1 MDNNNRRLAKPWLPK
16 DSDSNQDEKQ
26 DNRHSAWPP
35 KGPEKDGQNKNSN
48 RIPKLPTG
56 KIKKPFN
63 YGFLAMIFV
72 GIVIANLFFSNRTT
86 QELEYSEFEALGS
99 YGVIEEVQIASDKI
113 YITLED
119 DVVLPTDAEFALSEK
134 INTVQ
139 SMDKELYTDRVNDP
153 ELLANLK
160 VWGVEKYGG
169 VSVENNPY
177 LNFLLTWILPMALFF
192 FMWRF
197 LLGSITKRGGGGVM
211 DFGKSNAKIYAE
223 DQTGLTFK
231 DVAGQQESKDSLL
244 EIVTFLNQPEKYR
257 SIGAKLPKGAL
268 LVGPPGTGKT
278 LLAKAVAG
286 EAKVP
291 FFSISGSEFVQMFVG
306 AGAAKVRDLFKQA
319 NEKAPC
325 IVFIDEIDAVGKRRD
340 GMMGGNDE
348 REQTL
353 NQLLKEMDG
362 FDSSNGV
369 VILGATNRP
378 EILDP
383 ALLRP
388 GRFDRQIVVERPD
401 LPGRIAILEL
411 HSKAVKLGTDVNFEA
426 IAKASAGA
434 SGAELA
440 NIINEAAIRAVRFK
454 RNAVAQED
462 LEEAIEVVIAGE
474 QKKDRIL
481 SPDTKKR
488 VAFHEVGHAL
498 AGELLENADPVHK
511 ITIVPRTKGALGYT
525 MQLPGEEKFLITKEE
540 MLDRIAVMLS
550 GRVAEEIIFGQKST
564 GASNDITQATQ
575 TARTMI
581 TLYGMSDKFGM
592 VGLERVESQYLGS
605 NRVLECSDATAEEVD
620 REIRLMIHEQHD
632 RATALLKENESL
644 LREVSEYL
652 MEHETITGDTFRT
665 LIEKHKNPEELAVEP
680 KEIDDA
686 TIETEP
692 TEPTEPTED
701 DHEKPEELQS

>member
-1 MDNNNRRLAKPWLPK
+1 MDNNRRNSEPWLPK
-16 DSDSNQDEKQ
+16 DSESKDDKNDK
-26 DNRHSAWPP
+26 RHSAWPP
-35 KGPEKDGQNKNSN
+35 KESDQNGKGRNN
-48 RIPKLPTG
+48 KKMPLLPKGTM
-56 KIKKPFN
+56 KKPKN
-63 YGFLAMIFV
+63 YSFLLLFFIA
-72 GIVIANLFFSNRTT
+72 IVIFNLLFSNRTT
-86 QELEYSEFEALGS
+86 QELEYSEFEALGE
-99 YGVIEEVQIASDKI
+99 YGMIEEVQIANDKI
-113 YITLED
+113 YISLDENA
-119 DVVLPTDAEFALSEK
+119 VLPVNAEVALAEK
-134 INTVQ
+134 ITAVQ
-139 SMDKELYTDRVNDP
+139 QMEKELYTDRVNDP

-197 LLGSITKRGGGGVM
+197 LLGSLTKRGGGVM

-223 DQTGLTFK
+223 DQTGLTFE

-362 FDSSNGV
+362 FDSSKGV

-388 GRFDRQIVVERPD
+388 GRFDRQIIVERPD

-411 HSKAVKLGTDVNFEA
+411 HAKAVKLGADVNFEA

-454 RNAVAQED
+454 RNTVAQED

-488 VAFHEVGHAL
+488 VAYHEVGHAL
-498 AGELLENADPVHK
+498 AGELLENTDPVHK

-525 MQLPGEEKFLITKEE
+525 MQLPGEDKYLVTKEE
-540 MLDRIAVMLS
+540 MLDRIVVMLA
-550 GRVAEEIIFGQKST
+550 GRAAEEIVFGQQST
-564 GASNDITQATQ
+564 GASNDIMQATQ

-592 VGLERVESQYLGS
+592 VGLERVENQYLGA
-605 NRVLECSDATAEEVD
+605 NRVMDCSDATAQEID
-620 REIRLMIHEQHD
+620 TEIRTMIQEQKQ
-632 RATALLKENESL
+632 RALALLEENKVL
-644 LREVSEYL
+644 LHEVSQYL
-652 MEHETITGDTFRT
+652 LTHETITGDVFRA
-665 LIEKHKNPEELAVEP
+665 LIEKHQHPDRSSVEPEE
-680 KEIDDA
+680 
-686 TIETEP
+686 TEAAP
-692 TEPTEPTED
+692 LEA
-701 DHEKPEELQS
+701 PEEILEKTEETKDIDA

>member
-1 MDNNNRRLAKPWLPK
+1 MEHNNRRYAKPWLPK
-16 DSDSNQDEKQ
+16 NSDSDQDDQ
-26 DNRHSAWPP
+26 RDNRHSAWPP
-35 KGPEKDGQNKNSN
+35 KDPERSNQNRNNN
-48 RIPKLPTG
+48 RKPNLPKSTM
-56 KIKKPFN
+56 KKPFN
-63 YGFLAMIFV
+63 YGFLLMIFL
-72 GIVIANLFFSNRTT
+72 GIVAFNLFFSNRTT

-99 YGVIEEVQIASDKI
+99 YGVIEEVQIASDRI
-113 YITLED
+113 YIVLED
-119 DVVLPTDAEFALSEK
+119 GASLPADAEPLLAQK
-134 INTVQ
+134 INSVQ
-139 SMDKELYTDRVNDP
+139 AMEKEVYTDRVSDP
-153 ELLANLK
+153 ELLAKLK
-160 VWGVEKYGG
+160 AWNVEKYGG

-177 LNFLLTWILPMALFF
+177 LNFFLTWILPMVLFF

-197 LLGSITKRGGGGVM
+197 LLGSLTKRAGGGVM
-211 DFGKSNAKIYAE
+211 DFGKANAKIYAE
-223 DQTGLTFK
+223 DHTGITFK

-286 EAKVP
+286 EANVP

-340 GMMGGNDE
+340 GMIGGNDE

-388 GRFDRQIVVERPD
+388 GRFDRQIIVERPD
-401 LPGRIAILEL
+401 LSGRIAILEL
-411 HSKAVKLGTDVNFEA
+411 HAKAVKLGNDVNFEA

-440 NIINEAAIRAVRFK
+440 NIINEAALRAVRNQRK
-454 RNAVAQED
+454 AVAQED

-481 SPDTKKR
+481 SDDTKKR
-488 VAFHEVGHAL
+488 VAYHEVGHAL

-525 MQLPGEEKFLITKEE
+525 MQLPGEEKYLVTKEE
-540 MLDRIAVMLS
+540 MLDRIVVMLS
-550 GRVAEEIIFGQKST
+550 GRAAEEVVFGQMST
-564 GASNDITQATQ
+564 GASNDIEQATQ
-575 TARTMI
+575 TARAMI

-592 VGLERVESQYLGS
+592 VGLERVQNQYLGGQ
-605 NRVLECSDATAEEVD
+605 RVMDCSDATAQEID
-620 REIRLMIHEQHD
+620 AEIRSIIQAQKE
-632 RATALLKENESL
+632 RAIALLEENKEL
-644 LREVSEYL
+644 LHEVSQYL
-652 MEHETITGDTFRT
+652 LDHETINGDTFRS
-665 LIEKHKNPEELAVEP
+665 LIEKHTQSEQEEADLPEAEDMQEP
-680 KEIDDA
+680 ESTDSSDQ
-686 TIETEP
+686 
-692 TEPTEPTED
+692 TED
-701 DHEKPEELQS
+701 IKA

>member
-1 MDNNNRRLAKPWLPK
+1 MEHNNRRYAKPWLPK
-16 DSDSNQDEKQ
+16 DSDSDQDDQ
-26 DNRHSAWPP
+26 RDNRHSAWPP
-35 KGPEKDGQNKNSN
+35 KDPERSNQNRNNN
-48 RIPKLPTG
+48 RKPNLPKSTM
-56 KIKKPFN
+56 KKPFN
-63 YGFLAMIFV
+63 YGFLLMIFL
-72 GIVIANLFFSNRTT
+72 GIVAFNLFFSNRTT

-99 YGVIEEVQIASDKI
+99 YGVIEEVQIASDRI
-113 YITLED
+113 YIVLED
-119 DVVLPTDAEFALSEK
+119 GASLPADAEPLLAQK
-134 INTVQ
+134 INSVQ
-139 SMDKELYTDRVNDP
+139 AMEKEVYTDRVSDP
-153 ELLANLK
+153 ELLAKLK
-160 VWGVEKYGG
+160 AWNVEKYGG

-177 LNFLLTWILPMALFF
+177 LNFFLTWILPMVLFF

-197 LLGSITKRGGGGVM
+197 LLGSLTKRAGGGVM
-211 DFGKSNAKIYAE
+211 DFGKANAKIYAE
-223 DQTGLTFK
+223 DHTGITFK

-286 EAKVP
+286 EANVP

-340 GMMGGNDE
+340 GMIGGNDE

-388 GRFDRQIVVERPD
+388 GRFDRQIIVERPD
-401 LPGRIAILEL
+401 LSGRIAILEL
-411 HSKAVKLGTDVNFEA
+411 HAKAVKLGNDVNFEA

-440 NIINEAAIRAVRFK
+440 NIINEAALRAVRNQRK
-454 RNAVAQED
+454 AVAQED

-481 SPDTKKR
+481 SDDTKKR
-488 VAFHEVGHAL
+488 VAYHEVGHAL

-525 MQLPGEEKFLITKEE
+525 MQLPGEEKYLVTKEE
-540 MLDRIAVMLS
+540 MLDRIVVMLS
-550 GRVAEEIIFGQKST
+550 GRAAEEVVFGQMST
-564 GASNDITQATQ
+564 GASNDIEQATQ
-575 TARTMI
+575 TARAMI

-592 VGLERVESQYLGS
+592 VGLERVQNQYLGGQ
-605 NRVLECSDATAEEVD
+605 RVMDCSDATAQEID
-620 REIRLMIHEQHD
+620 AEIRSIIQAQKE
-632 RATALLKENESL
+632 RAIALLEENKEL
-644 LREVSEYL
+644 LHEVSQYL
-652 MEHETITGDTFRT
+652 LDHETINGDTFRS
-665 LIEKHKNPEELAVEP
+665 LIEKHTQSEQEEADLPEAEDMQEP
-680 KEIDDA
+680 ESTDSSDQ
-686 TIETEP
+686 
-692 TEPTEPTED
+692 TED
-701 DHEKPEELQS
+701 IKA

>member
-1 MDNNNRRLAKPWLPK
+1 MDNNRRNAEPWLPK
-16 DSDSNQDEKQ
+16 DSDSKDEQK
-26 DNRHSAWPP
+26 DKRHSAWPP
-35 KGPEKDGQNKNSN
+35 KNSDRNEKDRNNGS
-48 RIPKLPTG
+48 
-56 KIKKPFN
+56 KKPFLPKGTLKKPHN
-63 YGFLAMIFV
+63 YTFLIIFFIA
-72 GIVIANLFFSNRTT
+72 IVVFNMLFSNRTK
-86 QELEYSEFEALGS
+86 QELEYSEFEALGE
-99 YGVIEEVQIASDKI
+99 YGMIEEVQIASDKI
-113 YITLED
+113 YITLDENA
-119 DVVLPTDAEFALSEK
+119 VLPASSEIVLAEK
-134 INTVQ
+134 ITSVQ
-139 SMDKELYTDRVNDP
+139 QMDKELYTDRVNDP

-197 LLGSITKRGGGGVM
+197 LLGSLTKRGGGGVM

-223 DQTGLTFK
+223 DETGLTFK

-388 GRFDRQIVVERPD
+388 GRFDRQIIVERPD

-411 HSKAVKLGTDVNFEA
+411 HSKTVKLGTDVNFEA

-481 SPDTKKR
+481 SADTKKR
-488 VAFHEVGHAL
+488 VAYHEVGHAL

-540 MLDRIAVMLS
+540 MLDRIVVMLA
-550 GRVAEEIIFGQKST
+550 GRAAEEIIFGQQST
-564 GASNDITQATQ
+564 GASNDIMQATQ

-581 TLYGMSDKFGM
+581 TLYGMSEKFGM
-592 VGLERVESQYLGS
+592 VGLERVENQYLGAR
-605 NRVLECSDATAEEVD
+605 RVLECSDATAQEID
-620 REIRLMIHEQHD
+620 TEIRTLIQEQKK
-632 RATALLKENESL
+632 RALSL
-644 LREVSEYL
+644 LETNKDLLHEVSQYL
-652 MEHETITGDTFRT
+652 LTHETITGDTFRE
-665 LIEKHKNPEELAVEP
+665 LIGKHQNPEESPVESE
-680 KEIDDA
+680 KEEEA
-686 TIETEP
+686 PIESTEEVLEQ
-692 TEPTEPTED
+692 TEETD
-701 DHEKPEELQS
+701 V

>member
-1 MDNNNRRLAKPWLPK
+1 MDNNRRNAEPWLPK
-16 DSDSNQDEKQ
+16 DSDSKDEQNDK
-26 DNRHSAWPP
+26 RHPAWPP
-35 KGPEKDGQNKNSN
+35 KDSDRNGKDRNNGS
-48 RIPKLPTG
+48 
-56 KIKKPFN
+56 KKPFLPKGTLKKPHN
-63 YGFLAMIFV
+63 YSFLIIFFIA
-72 GIVIANLFFSNRTT
+72 IVIFNLLFSNRTT
-86 QELEYSEFEALGS
+86 QELEYSEFEALGEYS
-99 YGVIEEVQIASDKI
+99 MIEEVQIASDKI
-113 YITLED
+113 YITLDENA
-119 DVVLPTDAEFALSEK
+119 VLPANAEPALAEK
-134 INTVQ
+134 ITAVQ
-139 SMDKELYTDRVNDP
+139 QMDKEIYTDRVNDP

-177 LNFLLTWILPMALFF
+177 LNFILTWILPMALFF

-197 LLGSITKRGGGGVM
+197 LLGSLTKRGGGGVM

-223 DQTGLTFK
+223 DETGLTFK

-388 GRFDRQIVVERPD
+388 GRFDRQIIVERPD

-411 HSKAVKLGTDVNFEA
+411 HSKAVKLGSDVSFEA

-488 VAFHEVGHAL
+488 VAYHEVGHAL

-525 MQLPGEEKFLITKEE
+525 MQLPGEEKYLVTKEE
-540 MLDRIAVMLS
+540 MLDRIVVMLA
-550 GRVAEEIIFGQKST
+550 GRAAEEIIFGQQST
-564 GASNDITQATQ
+564 GASNDIMQATQ

-581 TLYGMSDKFGM
+581 TLYGMSEKFGM
-592 VGLERVESQYLGS
+592 VGLERVENQYLGA
-605 NRVLECSDATAEEVD
+605 NRVMDCSDATAQEID
-620 REIRLMIHEQHD
+620 AEIRIMIQEQKK
-632 RATALLKENESL
+632 RALALLEANKDL
-644 LREVSEYL
+644 LNEVSQYL
-652 MEHETITGDTFRT
+652 LTHETITGNTFRE
-665 LIEKHKNPEELAVEP
+665 LIEKHQNPEGSHVESKEADEAVIESTEEAIDQTE
-680 KEIDDA
+680 EIDV
-686 TIETEP
+686 
-692 TEPTEPTED
+692 
-701 DHEKPEELQS
+701 

>member
-1 MDNNNRRLAKPWLPK
+1 MDNNNTRHSEPWLPD
-16 DSDSNQDEKQ
+16 DSDSKKDKQ

-35 KGPEKDGQNKNSN
+35 KGPERNGQNRN
-48 RIPKLPTG
+48 RKPNLPKSTM
-56 KIKKPFN
+56 KRPFN

-72 GIVIANLFFSNRTT
+72 GIVIANLFFSSRTT
-86 QELEYSEFEALGS
+86 QELEYSEFEALGE
-99 YGVIEEVQIASDKI
+99 YGVIEEVQIASDTI

-119 DVVLPTDAEFALSEK
+119 NAVLPADADATLAET
-134 INTVQ
+134 INSAQ
-139 SMDKELYTDRVNDP
+139 SMNKEVYTDRVSDP
-153 ELLANLK
+153 DLLAKLQA
-160 VWGVEKYGG
+160 WGVEKYGG

-177 LNFLLTWILPMALFF
+177 LNFLLTWILPMVLFF

-197 LLGSITKRGGGGVM
+197 LLGSLTKRGGGGVM

-223 DQTGLTFK
+223 DETGVTFK

-340 GMMGGNDE
+340 GMIGGNDE

-401 LPGRIAILEL
+401 LSGRVAILEL
-411 HSKAVKLGTDVNFEA
+411 HSKAVKLGHDVNFEA

-440 NIINEAAIRAVRFK
+440 NIINEAALRAVRNK
-454 RNAVAQED
+454 RKAVAQED

-481 SPDTKKR
+481 SADTMRWATPWPGSFWKTPTLSTR
-488 VAFHEVGHAL
+488 SPSYPA
-498 AGELLENADPVHK
+498 
-511 ITIVPRTKGALGYT
+511 PRA
-525 MQLPGEEKFLITKEE
+525 
-540 MLDRIAVMLS
+540 
-550 GRVAEEIIFGQKST
+550 
-564 GASNDITQATQ
+564 
-575 TARTMI
+575 
-581 TLYGMSDKFGM
+581 
-592 VGLERVESQYLGS
+592 
-605 NRVLECSDATAEEVD
+605 
-620 REIRLMIHEQHD
+620 H
-632 RATALLKENESL
+632 
-644 LREVSEYL
+644 
-652 MEHETITGDTFRT
+652 
-665 LIEKHKNPEELAVEP
+665 
-680 KEIDDA
+680 
-686 TIETEP
+686 
-692 TEPTEPTED
+692 
-701 DHEKPEELQS
+701 